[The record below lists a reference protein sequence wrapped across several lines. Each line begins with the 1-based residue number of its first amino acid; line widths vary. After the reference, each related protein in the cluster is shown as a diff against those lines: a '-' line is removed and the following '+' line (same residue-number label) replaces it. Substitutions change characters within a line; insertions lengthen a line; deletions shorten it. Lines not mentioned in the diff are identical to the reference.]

1 MLNYRYF
8 SSLRV
13 KLLNHLLFLFLT
25 PYYLYLSSQGLH
37 GFGSQDKLSS
47 PLWFLVL
54 FFVGVF
60 VCVCVFFF
68 FTLPAVE
75 CELAYLSSVFFNFH
89 ALSADRADTAVHRSP
104 SCQFLPLGN
113 SLYSAAYLTADGGN
127 SLLPCHLPKH
137 ATSRDKLSSPLRTSG
152 VVITLSTRHNLE

>member
-54 FFVGVF
+54 FFVGIF
-60 VCVCVFFF
+60 VCVCVCFFF
-68 FTLPAVE
+68 
-75 CELAYLSSVFFNFH
+75 
-89 ALSADRADTAVHRSP
+89 SP
-104 SCQFLPLGN
+104 SQLQNVSQHIYLLFSLIFMLYLLIERILLFIDPLPVSF
-113 SLYSAAYLTADGGN
+113 SLQAIVCTQQHI
-127 SLLPCHLPKH
+127 SLLMVGTVCFP
-137 ATSRDKLSSPLRTSG
+137 ATFPNMLRPGTSSPVHSEHRVS
-152 VVITLSTRHNLE
+152 